1 MDFAK
6 GFPGIEPGTIQIQN
20 GNTNKPCIC
29 YLQNICSLYCTKLKG
44 EQEIQPQ

>member
-29 YLQNICSLYCTKLKG
+29 YLQHNFSRYCTKLKE
-44 EQEIQPQ
+44 EQDTQEQ